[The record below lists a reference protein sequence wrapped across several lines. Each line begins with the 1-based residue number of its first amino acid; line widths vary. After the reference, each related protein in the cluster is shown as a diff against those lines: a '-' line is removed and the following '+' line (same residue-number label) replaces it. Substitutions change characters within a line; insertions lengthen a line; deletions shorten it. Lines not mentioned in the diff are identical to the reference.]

1 MESHSGYVLTLANSI
16 IGVSILAMPYCFKQ
30 CGIFLAIV
38 LLLLSSLISRLS
50 CYFLI
55 KSAIIARRKNFEYL
69 AYYIF
74 GGLGKFVIE
83 IGIIG
88 FLIGTSI
95 AFFIVMGD
103 LGPELVTEVTGQ
115 NTSSTLR
122 LTILILL
129 TLFCVL
135 PLGFLRNID
144 SLAGVTKATIGF
156 YVCLVIK
163 IVIDAAPHL
172 VFSDWISKVDFWR
185 PAGILQ
191 CLPIFFTALS
201 CQTQLFEIYHIV
213 QNPSLEKMNQVT
225 NSAINICTVVYLFV
239 GLFGYIAFADQDFTG
254 NILLSFTP
262 SLLTNIIKMGFILS
276 VAFSFPLVIFPCRAS
291 FYSLMYKQGIQ
302 DGTSDYIPEGKF
314 KTLTLIIVLISLV
327 IGILIPNIEFVLAL
341 VGSSIGIMICTLFP
355 VLCFISISQK
365 ETNERLLAKFMLII
379 GVILMVLGTYEN
391 LHNLGNAHIVSVR
404 SSTTSPDKLN
414 IVKLLPILNDTKIEV
429 VVKASIGP
437 DIRHEPPQP
446 MEPIDSQPEPQSK
459 EVQVPIGNEIKPP
472 EAEKELQQ
480 NVKNDNVDIEAIKKD
495 EKETLLEQKEQI
507 NDSHLK
513 EHQILI
519 DKIKKQNEV
528 QEQIVKQQ
536 QKLIEV
542 IEKQQEK
549 KEEEEKL
556 KAEINAV
563 KEIKNIALKA
573 IEKISGDI
581 NQNEKI
587 VAKLEK
593 DVETKL
599 ESNMSLK
606 NDAAEIKREEQVKIE
621 ELKLMNNLLQ
631 AKIKEN
637 NLTHLVNNAETDK
650 KLKEN
655 VKSQAV
661 EQPNINDNK
670 IVETNGSNNKEKLYE
685 KSRNDLREKDEK
697 MNNLVEKMLPL
708 PLRNSVQQKP
718 EVGKRV
724 EKNSSTLN
732 KTQSINEDVNALKR
746 DIL

>member
-103 LGPELVTEVTGQ
+103 LGPELVAEVTGQ

-156 YVCLVIK
+156 YICLVIK

-314 KTLTLIIVLISLV
+314 KTLTLIIVFISLV

-365 ETNERLLAKFMLII
+365 ETNERLLAKLMLVI
-379 GVILMVLGTYEN
+379 GVILMILGTYEN
-391 LHNLGNAHIVSVR
+391 VHNLGNAHIVSVR
-404 SSTTSPDKLN
+404 SSTISPEKVN
-414 IVKLLPILNDTKIEV
+414 IAKLLPILNDTKIEV
-429 VVKASIGP
+429 VVKATIGP

-446 MEPIDSQPEPQSK
+446 IEPMDSQPEPHSK
-459 EVQVPIGNEIKPP
+459 EVQMPKIQNEIKPP
-472 EAEKELQQ
+472 ELIKAEQ

-599 ESNMSLK
+599 EGNISLK
-606 NDAAEIKREEQVKIE
+606 NEAEEIKREEQVKIE

-637 NLTHLVNNAETDK
+637 NLTHLVDNTDTD
-650 KLKEN
+650 KLKES
-655 VKSQAV
+655 V
-661 EQPNINDNK
+661 QPKVIKQKNEDNK
-670 IVETNGSNNKEKLYE
+670 VVETNGSNNKEKLVENELRQKSE
-685 KSRNDLREKDEK
+685 KL
-697 MNNLVEKMLPL
+697 NNLVEKMLPL
-708 PLRNSVQQKP
+708 PLRNSVQP
-718 EVGKRV
+718 NTDVGKIV

-732 KTQSINEDVNALKR
+732 KTQSNNDVNALKR
-746 DIL
+746 DLL

>member
-103 LGPELVTEVTGQ
+103 LGPELVAEVTGQ

-156 YVCLVIK
+156 YICLVIK

-314 KTLTLIIVLISLV
+314 KTLTLIIVFISLV

-365 ETNERLLAKFMLII
+365 ETNERLLAKLMLVI
-379 GVILMVLGTYEN
+379 GVILMILGTYEN
-391 LHNLGNAHIVSVR
+391 VHNLGNAHIVSVR
-404 SSTTSPDKLN
+404 SSTISPEKVN
-414 IVKLLPILNDTKIEV
+414 IAKLLPILNDTKIEV
-429 VVKASIGP
+429 VVKGTIGP

-446 MEPIDSQPEPQSK
+446 IEPMDSQPEPHSK
-459 EVQVPIGNEIKPP
+459 EVQMPKIQNEIKPP
-472 EAEKELQQ
+472 ELIKAEQ

-599 ESNMSLK
+599 EGNISLK
-606 NDAAEIKREEQVKIE
+606 NEAEEIKREEQVKIE

-637 NLTHLVNNAETDK
+637 NLTHLVDKADTD
-650 KLKEN
+650 KLKESVQPKVIKQTN
-655 VKSQAV
+655 VK
-661 EQPNINDNK
+661 DNK
-670 IVETNGSNNKEKLYE
+670 VVETNGSNNKEKLVENELRQKSE
-685 KSRNDLREKDEK
+685 KL
-697 MNNLVEKMLPL
+697 NNLVEKMLPL
-708 PLRNSVQQKP
+708 PLRNSVQPNTDVVKI
-718 EVGKRV
+718 V

-732 KTQSINEDVNALKR
+732 KTQSNNDVNALKR
-746 DIL
+746 DLL